1 MGQVNISIF
10 GKVLLEIEKNFKTFS
25 IFDKTFPKLVY
36 YCVPLRHTLVNS
48 LIMLLEFSNQ
58 NSDFTS

>member
-1 MGQVNISIF
+1 MGLVNISIF
-10 GKVLLEIEKNFKTFS
+10 RKVLLEIEKIFKTFS
-25 IFDKTFPKLVY
+25 IPDKTFPKLVY

-58 NSDFTS
+58 N